1 MKKFLLLL
9 SIGALISFTLSAEVT
24 YNVTVPAGTIKC
36 YIAGDFA
43 APTANWGQIEM
54 TKVDAT
60 HYTITIS
67 NATGT
72 EGYKYCSGPT
82 WAYVE
87 KQADCSS
94 DIGDRTYSPNDV
106 VQCWGAVYDPAAVKK
121 DVTIKTR
128 SPWPSTYIYY
138 WGDATNNP
146 WPGTIMTQNGDWWEF
161 TIPQI
166 TTVSI
171 IFNDATGNQT
181 ANINNISSNTC
192 FVVAADKSYTIVDC
206 IMTSTATPEKPA
218 VKINS
223 ENSRILVELEGNATM
238 LVYSMQGALVKQ
250 ADFHNTYTIDNLNSG
265 LYLLKIN
272 GKSYKAI
279 VR

>member
-9 SIGALISFTLSAEVT
+9 SIGALISLNTSAQVT

-67 NATGT
+67 NATGS
-72 EGYKYCSGPT
+72 EGYKYCSGPNWT
-82 WAYVE
+82 YVE
-87 KQADCSS
+87 KQADCTSN
-94 DIGDRTYSPNDV
+94 IGDRTYSANDV
-106 VQCWGAVYDPAAVKK
+106 VLCWGALYDPAAVKK

-128 SPWPSTYIYY
+128 SPWASTYIYY
-138 WGDATNNP
+138 WGDAGNG
-146 WPGTIMTQNGDWWEF
+146 WPGTLMTQNGDWWEF

-171 IFNDATGNQT
+171 IFNDGAGNQT
-181 ANINNISSNTC
+181 ADINNISSNAC
-192 FVVAADKSYTIVDC
+192 FVVATDKSFTIVDC

-223 ENSRILVELEGNATM
+223 ENSRILVELEGNAH
-238 LVYSMQGALVKQ
+238 LSVYSMQGALVKQ
-250 ADFHNTYTIDNLNSG
+250 ANFQNSLVIDNLKSG

-272 GKSYKAI
+272 GQSYKAL
-279 VR
+279 VK